1 MMGIIR
7 YLLILGVLSHPFC
20 LHCFAEMQT
29 IAKRY
34 DVQGTSQ
41 SWHTPNLESADND
54 SSTVIANCTKV
65 PLRTESESHSDLFFS
80 SEIRD
85 IFLVSPAKPA
95 LWPESLVR
103 HRFEFSL
110 LYLSLGMLLI

>member
-1 MMGIIR
+1 MELIR

-41 SWHTPNLESADND
+41 SWQTPNLESSV
-54 SSTVIANCTKV
+54 SSESLTAANCTKA
-65 PLRTESESHSDLFFS
+65 PLRTESESHCDTLFS
-80 SEIRD
+80 SVIYE
-85 IFLVSPAKPA
+85 IFLLTPAKST
-95 LWPESLVR
+95 LYTESSVR
-103 HRFEFSL
+103 HRFEFSPL
-110 LYLSLGMLLI
+110 NLSLGVLLI

>member
-34 DVQGTSQ
+34 DAQSMSQ
-41 SWHTPNLESADND
+41 TWQTPNLESADNE
-54 SSTVIANCTKV
+54 SLITANCTKV
-65 PLRTESESHSDLFFS
+65 PLRTELKSHCDALFSFGFC
-80 SEIRD
+80 E
-85 IFLVSPAKPA
+85 IFLLSPAKPA

-103 HRFEFSL
+103 HRFEFSP